1 MLLNPS
7 RQLSNTL
14 GRRYSNTSLM
24 GVMIGVTTGMIIGVG
39 IGGLSTG
46 IASGTSLSLANFAGF
61 CIRNIRK

>member
-1 MLLNPS
+1 
-7 RQLSNTL
+7 
-14 GRRYSNTSLM
+14 M

>member
-39 IGGLSTG
+39 NGHLTTG
-46 IASGTSLSLANFAGF
+46 VASGTSLNLANFVGF
-61 CIRNIRK
+61 CICNIRK